1 MTVAF
6 VLQGG
11 ASLAAVQVGMLRALT
26 ETGIRPDLVV
36 GSSAGAL
43 NAVAFAQ
50 DPTSNGLDQLRQLWI
65 RARRG
70 DVFPLCPLSLT
81 AGLTG
86 FRDSLTEPDRLR
98 ALIES
103 GLRIHDLQDTTIPT
117 HVVATDTHTGSPA
130 VLSEGPAVD
139 ALLASASIPGILP
152 PVERNGQLL
161 VDGSLSA
168 DIPILQAEALGA
180 TTTYVLPSLLT
191 PTPHPRAAGALPI
204 LIRTVAMLLGRTSA
218 SDLAAARG
226 KVHVVPTPQVR
237 RGLNPLDFRHAAEQ
251 IRLGHDTTRNWL
263 ADHTA
268 SPGPQRLN
276 DVPRLP
282 TRNPVRGTNRGCVV
296 TPRRVDEDWT

>member
-1 MTVAF
+1 M
-6 VLQGG
+6 
-11 ASLAAVQVGMLRALT
+11 
-26 ETGIRPDLVV
+26 
-36 GSSAGAL
+36 
-43 NAVAFAQ
+43 
-50 DPTSNGLDQLRQLWI
+50 
-65 RARRG
+65 
-70 DVFPLCPLSLT
+70 FPLCAFSLVT
-81 AGLTG
+81 GLTG
-86 FRDSLTEPDRLR
+86 LRDSLAEPDRLR

-103 GLRIHDLQDTTIPT
+103 GLRIHDLQDTTIPA

-152 PVERNGQLL
+152 PVARNGQLL

-180 TTTYVLPSLLT
+180 TTTYVLPSLLA
-191 PTPHPRAAGALPI
+191 PTSHARAAGALPI

-226 KVHVVPTPQVR
+226 EVHVVPTPRVR

-251 IRLGHDTTRNWL
+251 IHLGHDTTRNWL

-268 SPGPQRLN
+268 SPGPQGLN

-282 TRNPVRGTNRGCVV
+282 EGTPTRNPVRTTRAGDR
-296 TPRRVDEDWT
+296 